1 MAANSQDPD
10 LETRSSEPTR
20 EYTLKIGSH
29 TWIDGKTYVAGD
41 KDNNKMQLTK
51 AQMERIGVERFEPV
65 SVSTKKDT
73 GAGTTDSIP
82 NPNVEKPP
90 VEKSTAPASSKTKG

>member
-1 MAANSQDPD
+1 MAANSQDP
-10 LETRSSEPTR
+10 ETQSSEPTR

-29 TWIDGKTYVAGD
+29 TWIDGKTYAAGD

-65 SVSTKKDT
+65 SVSTKKEET
-73 GAGTTDSIP
+73 RTGTTDSIP

-90 VEKSTAPASSKTKG
+90 AEKSPAPNKTKG